1 MKEKSIFGTLADRGG
16 RRKLKDRRYF
26 PAVAPGPERRTG
38 LKRRSGMDRRRSL
51 R

>member
-1 MKEKSIFGTLADRGG
+1 MKRTSIFGTQADRGG

-26 PAVAPGPERRTG
+26 PAVAPGPEQRTG
-38 LKRRSGMDRRRSL
+38 LKRRSGTDRRRSY

>member
-1 MKEKSIFGTLADRGG
+1 MEEKNIFGRPADRGG

-26 PAVAPGPERRTG
+26 PAAAPGPERRTG
-38 LKRRSGMDRRRSL
+38 LKRRSGMDRRRDH